1 MRLLDTYSGLTTTE
15 PSGRRSALRVGDSVA
30 SSAPP
35 VRKRVWFSSALSA
48 MGLSDT
54 DRSAKAETVST
65 LDAPSA
71 RFLQSLSVAP
81 GVRAHIE
88 ETRVAAALEERGRGT
103 PMNRPRRPIPASDCP
118 ET

>member
-1 MRLLDTYSGLTTTE
+1 MRFLDTYSGLTTTE

-54 DRSAKAETVST
+54 DRRE
-65 LDAPSA
+65 PI
-71 RFLQSLSVAP
+71 LSVDGSSHP
-81 GVRAHIE
+81 EG
-88 ETRVAAALEERGRGT
+88 
-103 PMNRPRRPIPASDCP
+103 PMSEAEVKPCSPQGG
-118 ET
+118 